1 MKHYAALLFAS
12 ALLTGCATQAIPPQQ
27 AQLPPPSRLMLY
39 QNIPDTPYGTVV
51 VVRDSGMLEQLPHR
65 RLCEW
70 GVCRFAG
77 GERKAE
83 FRVPPGNISVSIGQ
97 DMIENHLCI
106 WRDTGGS
113 IPMTLRAGES
123 RYLRIAGDRQ
133 RGFVCRR
140 GDRNP
145 GRARALTSCHH
156 PQRVINSHAAAI
168 QHSTA
173 APGPTT
179 AAGC

>member
-1 MKHYAALLFAS
+1 MCDSSHTAATGSVTAPEPSDALSEYPGYALRH
-12 ALLTGCATQAIPPQQ
+12 GGGG
-27 AQLPPPSRLMLY
+27 SR
-39 QNIPDTPYGTVV
+39 QRNA
-51 VVRDSGMLEQLPHR
+51 RRQLPHR

-70 GVCRFAG
+70 EFAASL
-77 GERKAE
+77 EAKEKAE

-133 RGFVCRR
+133 RGFVLQA
-140 GDRNP
+140 
-145 GRARALTSCHH
+145 GR
-156 PQRVINSHAAAI
+156 P
-168 QHSTA
+168 
-173 APGPTT
+173 
-179 AAGC
+179 

>member
-51 VVRDSGMLEQLPHR
+51 VVRDSGMLAGSCR
-65 RLCEW
+65 T
-70 GVCRFAG
+70 GVYVNGEFAASL
-77 GERKAE
+77 EAKEKAE
-83 FRVPPGNISVSIGQ
+83 FRVPPSNISVSIGQ

-133 RGFVCRR
+133 RGFVLQA
-140 GDRNP
+140 
-145 GRARALTSCHH
+145 GR
-156 PQRVINSHAAAI
+156 P
-168 QHSTA
+168 
-173 APGPTT
+173 
-179 AAGC
+179 

>member
-39 QNIPDTPYGTVV
+39 QNIPDTPYATVV
-51 VVRDSGMLEQLPHR
+51 VVRDSGMLAGSCR
-65 RLCEW
+65 TGVYVNG

-133 RGFVCRR
+133 RGFVLQA
-140 GDRNP
+140 
-145 GRARALTSCHH
+145 GR
-156 PQRVINSHAAAI
+156 P
-168 QHSTA
+168 
-173 APGPTT
+173 
-179 AAGC
+179 